1 VEGARV
7 AAYLAGGTPCCRT
20 VGVATTGYNG
30 TFVMYLPPGTYRF
43 VFDPPTGS
51 PYAAQWWRAAA
62 GFATATD
69 VIIGT
74 AQVQLEVELA
84 RLRP

>member
-1 VEGARV
+1 MS
-7 AAYLAGGTPCCRT
+7 LATS
-20 VGVATTGYNG
+20 GYNG
-30 TFVMYLPPGTYRF
+30 TFVMYVPPGTYRF

-69 VIIGT
+69 VIVGT
-74 AQVQLEVELA
+74 ERAQLEVELS
-84 RLRP
+84 RRP